1 MSNPMPSNPMT
12 SNPVPSNP
20 DRSDPTTSN
29 AGTPESTPA
38 SEPAESV
45 PAESF
50 KDIFSEYEHSHS
62 RKREPGA
69 QGREGTVIAV
79 TADSIVLD
87 IGFKT
92 EGVLPLSAFPA
103 DKPAKPGDKVQ
114 VTIKGRDPEGYY
126 ELTRGKVERPTD
138 WASLEKAFVDKSTI
152 IGTVTGVVKGGLS
165 VDVGVRAFMPASRSG
180 TRDASEL
187 EKLVEQEI
195 RCRIIKLDVAEE
207 DVVVDRRAIAE
218 DEERAGKERRFSE
231 FKEGDTVQ
239 GEVRSLTDYG
249 AFVDIGGADALLH
262 VGEIS
267 WRRINKPSDVLSA
280 GQRIEAVIIKID
292 ADRHR
297 IAIGMKQ
304 LQPHPWDAVA
314 EKYKAGERVRGTVTR
329 IADFGAFVEIE
340 PGIEGLIHISEMSW
354 AKRVRTA
361 ADVVK
366 PGETV
371 EAVILGVN
379 AAERRISLG
388 LKQAL
393 GDPWAGAAQKFAPGT
408 VIEGPVTSLT
418 KFGAFVQLTEG
429 VEGMI
434 HVSEISAEKRINHPQ
449 EVLKAGQMVKAQ
461 VLALDTE
468 KRLIRLSM
476 KQLVPTGLDEYLAEH
491 KEGEIVTGRLTE
503 ISDGRARVELGEGV
517 VATCRIPED
526 RPAKE
531 DKHPESSS
539 PSSLSSNLSSKPD
552 LSSLGSML
560 QARWK
565 SGVPADEVKPES
577 LRAGQIRKF
586 RIASLDQAAK
596 KIELTL
602 E

>member
-1 MSNPMPSNPMT
+1 MSNLET
-12 SNPVPSNP
+12 SDLKPETTVSE
-20 DRSDPTTSN
+20 PT
-29 AGTPESTPA
+29 PSTPA
-38 SEPAESV
+38 ASGAVSNSEPSESF

-50 KDIFSEYEHSHS
+50 KDIFSAYEQSHS
-62 RKREPGA
+62 RKSEPGTPR
-69 QGREGTVIAV
+69 REGTVITV
-79 TADSIVLD
+79 TADSAVLD
-87 IGFKT
+87 IGSKT
-92 EGVLPLSAFPA
+92 EGVLPLTAFPA
-103 DKPAKPGDKVQ
+103 DKPPKPGDKIQ
-114 VTIKGRDPEGYY
+114 VTVKGRDPEGYY

-138 WASLEKAFVDKSTI
+138 WSSLEKAFAEKSTI
-152 IGTVTGVVKGGLS
+152 IGTVTGVVKGGVS

-180 TRDASEL
+180 THDAAEL
-187 EKLVEQEI
+187 AKLVEQEI
-195 RCRIIKLDVAEE
+195 RCRIIKLDVEDE

-218 DEERAGKERRFSE
+218 DEERAGKERRYSE
-231 FKEGDTVQ
+231 LKEGDIVQ

-267 WRRINKPSDVLSA
+267 WHRVNKPSDVLST
-280 GQRIEAVIIKID
+280 GQQIEAKIIKID
-292 ADRHR
+292 SEKRR
-297 IAIGMKQ
+297 IAISMKQ

-314 EKYKAGERVRGTVTR
+314 EKFKPGERVRGTVTR
-329 IADFGAFVEIE
+329 LMDFGAFVELE

-354 AKRVRTA
+354 AKRVRTP

-366 PGETV
+366 TGETV

-379 AAERRISLG
+379 AAERRLSLG

-393 GDPWAGAAQKFAPGT
+393 GDPWAAVPQKFAPGT
-408 VIEGPVTSLT
+408 VIEGPVTSIT

-449 EVLKAGQMVKAQ
+449 DVLRVGQIVKAQ
-461 VLALDTE
+461 VLVLDAD

-476 KQLVPTGLDEYLAEH
+476 KQLVPTGLDEYLADH
-491 KEGEIVTGRLTE
+491 KEGDTVTGRITD
-503 ISDGRARVELGEGV
+503 ISGGTARVELGEGV
-517 VATCRIPED
+517 YATCRLPVD
-526 RPAKE
+526 GAKKAKE
-531 DKHPESSS
+531 EKSPETAAS
-539 PSSLSSNLSSKPD
+539 PKPD

-565 SGVPADEVKPES
+565 SGPPASEAAPDS
-577 LRAGQIRKF
+577 LRAGQVREF
-586 RIASLDQAAK
+586 RIARLDAEKK
-596 KIELTL
+596 KIDLEL

>member
-1 MSNPMPSNPMT
+1 MPSHPDT
-12 SNPVPSNP
+12 SEPN
-20 DRSDPTTSN
+20 TSN
-29 AGTPESTPA
+29 AGTPESPPA
-38 SEPAESV
+38 KEPAESV

-79 TADSIVLD
+79 TADFVVLD

-138 WASLEKAFVDKSTI
+138 WASLEKAFAEKSTI

-165 VDVGVRAFMPASRSG
+165 VDIGVRAFMPASRSG
-180 TRDASEL
+180 TRDASEM

-195 RCRIIKLDVAEE
+195 RCRIIKLDVEDE

-267 WRRINKPSDVLSA
+267 WRRLNKPSDVLST
-280 GQRIEAVIIKID
+280 GQQIEAMIIKID
-292 ADRHR
+292 SDKHR
-297 IAIGMKQ
+297 IAISMKQ

-314 EKYKAGERVRGTVTR
+314 EKYKAGERVQGTVTR

-393 GDPWAGAAQKFAPGT
+393 GDPWSGAAEKFAPGT
-408 VIEGPVTSLT
+408 VIEGPVTNLT

-449 EVLKAGQMVKAQ
+449 EVLKAGQVVKAQ

-468 KRLIRLSM
+468 KRIIRLSM
-476 KQLVPTGLDEYLAEH
+476 KQMVPTGLDEYLAEH
-491 KEGEIVTGRLTE
+491 KEGDIVTGRMVDVSE
-503 ISDGRARVELGEGV
+503 GRTRVELGEGV
-517 VATCRIPED
+517 VATCRISEERPADRPEERPAPED
-526 RPAKE
+526 KRPE
-531 DKHPESSS
+531 PDS
-539 PSSLSSNLSSKPD
+539 PSSSKPD
-552 LSSLGSML
+552 LSSLGSLL

-565 SGVPADEVKPES
+565 SGAAAGETKPES

-586 RIASLDQAAK
+586 RIAKLDPATK
-596 KIELTL
+596 KIELEL

>member
-1 MSNPMPSNPMT
+1 MTNPKTSNPNMSNPAAPGS
-12 SNPVPSNP
+12 S
-20 DRSDPTTSN
+20 
-29 AGTPESTPA
+29 PA
-38 SEPAESV
+38 SESAESF
-45 PAESF
+45 PTESF
-50 KDIFSEYEHSHS
+50 KDIFSEYEQSHS

-92 EGVLPLSAFPA
+92 EGVLPLTAFPA
-103 DKPAKPGDKVQ
+103 DTPPKPGDKVQ

-138 WASLEKAFVDKSTI
+138 WASLEKAFAEKSTI
-152 IGTVTGVVKGGLS
+152 MGTVTGVVKGGLS

-180 TRDASEL
+180 TRDASEM

-195 RCRIIKLDVAEE
+195 RCRIIKLDVEEE
-207 DVVVDRRAIAE
+207 DVVVDRRALAE
-218 DEERAGKERRFSE
+218 DEERAGKERRYSQL
-231 FKEGDTVQ
+231 KEGDTVH

-267 WRRINKPSDVLSA
+267 WRRVNKPSDVLSV
-280 GQRIEAVIIKID
+280 GQQIEAVIIKID
-292 ADRHR
+292 SDKRR
-297 IAIGMKQ
+297 IAISMKQ

-314 EKYKAGERVRGTVTR
+314 EKYKPGERVRGTVTR
-329 IADFGAFVEIE
+329 IADFGAFVELE

-379 AAERRISLG
+379 PAERRISLG

-449 EVLKAGQMVKAQ
+449 EVLKAGQVVKAQ

-491 KEGEIVTGRLTE
+491 KEGDIVTGRMVELSE
-503 ISDGRARVELGEGV
+503 GRARVELGEGV
-517 VATCRIPED
+517 LATCRIPEEPSAKQEKRAERD
-526 RPAKE
+526 SPA
-531 DKHPESSS
+531 SSS
-539 PSSLSSNLSSKPD
+539 SSSSRPD

-565 SGVPADEVKPES
+565 SGGASEESKPEA
-577 LRAGQIRKF
+577 LRPGQIRKF
-586 RIASLDQAAK
+586 RIAKLDPATK
-596 KIELTL
+596 KIELEL

>member
-1 MSNPMPSNPMT
+1 MSNPNMPDPNT
-12 SNPVPSNP
+12 SDAVTQNSAN
-20 DRSDPTTSN
+20 
-29 AGTPESTPA
+29 PESA
-38 SEPAESV
+38 SATEPV
-45 PAESF
+45 ESF
-50 KDIFSEYEHSHS
+50 KDIFSEYEQTHSQKKES
-62 RKREPGA
+62 GV

-92 EGVLPLSAFPA
+92 EGVLPLTAFPA
-103 DKPAKPGDKVQ
+103 DNPPKPGDKVQ

-138 WASLEKAFVDKSTI
+138 WESLQKAFAEKATI

-195 RCRIIKLDVAEE
+195 RCRIIKLDVEDE

-218 DEERAGKERRFSE
+218 DEERAGKERRFGE
-231 FKEGDTVQ
+231 LREGDTVQ

-267 WRRINKPSDVLSA
+267 WRRINKPSDVLA
-280 GQRIEAVIIKID
+280 LGQRIEAVIIKID
-292 ADRHR
+292 TDKRR
-297 IAIGMKQ
+297 IAISMKQ

-329 IADFGAFVEIE
+329 LMDFGAFVEIE

-361 ADVVK
+361 SDVVK

-379 AAERRISLG
+379 SAERRISLG

-393 GDPWAGAAQKFAPGT
+393 GDPWSGAEQKFAPGT
-408 VIEGPVTSLT
+408 VIEGPVTNLT

-434 HVSEISAEKRINHPQ
+434 HISEISAEKRINHPQ
-449 EVLKAGQMVKAQ
+449 EVLRVGQVVKAQ

-476 KQLVPTGLDEYLAEH
+476 KQLVPTGLDEYLVEH
-491 KEGEIVTGRLTE
+491 KEGDIVTGRVTDIAE
-503 ISDGRARVELGEGV
+503 GRARVELGEGV
-517 VATCRIPED
+517 FETYKIPEESA
-526 RPAKE
+526 AKAE
-531 DKHPESSS
+531 VASSS
-539 PSSLSSNLSSKPD
+539 
-552 LSSLGSML
+552 
-560 QARWK
+560 
-565 SGVPADEVKPES
+565 
-577 LRAGQIRKF
+577 
-586 RIASLDQAAK
+586 
-596 KIELTL
+596 
-602 E
+602 

>member
-1 MSNPMPSNPMT
+1 MSNPDTSNPKTPDPNPSNPGAT
-12 SNPVPSNP
+12 
-20 DRSDPTTSN
+20 
-29 AGTPESTPA
+29 ESTPA
-38 SEPAESV
+38 NEPAESV

-50 KDIFSEYEHSHS
+50 KDIFSEYEQSHS
-62 RKREPGA
+62 RKSEPGS
-69 QGREGTVIAV
+69 QSREGTVIAV

-92 EGVLPLSAFPA
+92 EGVLPLTAFPA
-103 DKPAKPGDKVQ
+103 DQPPKPGDKVQ
-114 VTIKGRDPEGYY
+114 VTVKGRDPEGYY

-138 WASLEKAFVDKSTI
+138 WASLEKAFVEKSTI
-152 IGTVTGVVKGGLS
+152 VGTVTGVVKGGLS

-180 TRDASEL
+180 TRDASEM

-218 DEERAGKERRFSE
+218 DEERAGKERRYSE
-231 FKEGDTVQ
+231 LKEGDTVH

-267 WRRINKPSDVLSA
+267 WRRVNKPSDVLST
-280 GQRIEAVIIKID
+280 GQQIEAVIIKID
-292 ADRHR
+292 SDKHR
-297 IAIGMKQ
+297 IAISMKQ

-329 IADFGAFVEIE
+329 LTDYGAFVEID

-354 AKRVRTA
+354 AKRVRTPS
-361 ADVVK
+361 DVVK

-408 VIEGPVTSLT
+408 VIEGPVTTLT

-449 EVLKAGQMVKAQ
+449 EVLRAGQVVKAQ

-468 KRLIRLSM
+468 KRFIRLSM

-491 KEGEIVTGRLTE
+491 KEGDIVTGRMTE
-503 ISDGRARVELGEGV
+503 VSEGRARVELGEGV
-517 VATCRIPED
+517 LATCRIPEE

-531 DKHPESSS
+531 DKSAEPA
-539 PSSLSSNLSSKPD
+539 PSSSKPD

-560 QARWK
+560 QTRWK
-565 SGVPADEVKPES
+565 SGAPASEAKPEAV
-577 LRAGQIRKF
+577 RAGQIRQF
-586 RIASLDQAAK
+586 RIAKLDPESK
-596 KIELTL
+596 KIELEL